1 MNIQLKTLFFLT
13 FSPRM
18 SILKVKNLWNQ
29 RGYPM
34 DFGRFW
40 RFLKILFFKGKIT
53 ILRQN
58 SEDYDNF
65 LRKRPIWPT
74 RMDEE
79 HYQKIVKTLQDG
91 SIPPGVSTPSNW
103 KRMVAKFRVKTL
115 KGEPTLFRVLTEDEQ
130 EVERLVLKKGD
141 LDRVWEEVHVTFH
154 AGRNKT

>member
-1 MNIQLKTLFFLT
+1 
-13 FSPRM
+13 
-18 SILKVKNLWNQ
+18 
-29 RGYPM
+29 
-34 DFGRFW
+34 
-40 RFLKILFFKGKIT
+40 
-53 ILRQN
+53 
-58 SEDYDNF
+58 
-65 LRKRPIWPT
+65 
-74 RMDEE
+74 MDEE